1 MLHKLY
7 RDCSN
12 KWRHEI
18 HSLKMEK
25 EDEVIKSNNLGTFYK
40 FVNKWLKY
48 RNIIGALVDDSGKII
63 TNDDDKANLF
73 NDYFSSVGVV
83 DKNVTPVCNCNSVLH
98 DDCVLD
104 MVEFNT
110 QNTLA
115 AMLKLSS
122 GPDGLPP
129 LLFKRLRHCLGE
141 PLALL
146 FFQLFSVSDVPSD

>member
-1 MLHKLY
+1 M
-7 RDCSN
+7 
-12 KWRHEI
+12 
-18 HSLKMEK
+18 
-25 EDEVIKSNNLGTFYK
+25 
-40 FVNKWLKY
+40 
-48 RNIIGALVDDSGKII
+48 VDDSNNII

-73 NDYFSSVGVV
+73 NDYISSVGVV
-83 DKNVTPVCNCNSVLH
+83 DNNVTPVCNCNSVLY

-115 AMLKLSS
+115 AMLKLKSNLSS

-129 LLFKRLRHCLGE
+129 LLFKRLRHCLAE

-146 FFQLFSVSDVPSD
+146 FSQLFSVSAVPSDWKRGVITPVFKKGAAGSVCNYRPISLTFVPARSRSE